1 MSATADPITITGG
14 SVQVEVNISDA
25 RIRLT
30 GDDFL
35 VRTGTEAFVTTLG
48 NSPFPSGT
56 TLNLGGV
63 WQEETAAGEATFNGV
78 HYPLVYFGLPSNG
91 TFLAPSVTLTGGEG
105 YQTFTVPFTFNGVAT
120 AFASPDPAEQPLFS
134 ATLVGSGSARAAFSG
149 FQGPFG
155 LVFEPVTL
163 KGADYHLEY
172 SVFALGANTG
182 AGNLAAPGYG
192 RSRHGRSS
200 TPQPGSK
207 RPKRDDREN
216 SSLTRLHG
224 QTCGPPSAKE
234 LPCHQPLPSC
244 RQCRVAPPRVR
255 DRVGLNPSH
264 EPAAR
269 QRARR
274 SRHRPTFPLPQFQI

>member
-1 MSATADPITITGG
+1 MVKAGSRWVVLVLVLAPLSPTSATADPITITGG

-172 SVFALGANTG
+172 VFSPSAPIPEPGTLLLLGTGALGM
-182 AGNLAAPGYG
+182 
-192 RSRHGRSS
+192 
-200 TPQPGSK
+200 
-207 RPKRDDREN
+207 
-216 SSLTRLHG
+216 
-224 QTCGPPSAKE
+224 
-234 LPCHQPLPSC
+234 
-244 RQCRVAPPRVR
+244 V
-255 DRVGLNPSH
+255 
-264 EPAAR
+264 AAR
-269 QRARR
+269 RR
-274 SRHRPTFPLPQFQI
+274 SRGRNGPNATTARTRR